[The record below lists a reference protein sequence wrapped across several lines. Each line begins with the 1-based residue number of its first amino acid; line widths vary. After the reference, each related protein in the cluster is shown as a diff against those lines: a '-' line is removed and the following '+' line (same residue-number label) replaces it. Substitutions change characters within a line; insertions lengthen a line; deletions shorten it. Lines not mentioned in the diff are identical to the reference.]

1 MDGRLENL
9 KSDLQLAVEGM
20 SNQELGWHPPGK
32 WCAAEVLEHLY
43 LTYTGTILGL
53 ERVMRKGKPLVSR
66 VTLSQRLLAFV
77 VVRLGYIPP
86 GRRAP
91 AMTLPKGTPM
101 EKLRNEIGTM
111 MGVMDGMIAQCAA
124 RFGNRVKLLDHPL
137 LGPLSA
143 AEWRKL
149 HVTHGHHHLKQI
161 RRLRYDAARQL
172 QNEQVSQPVV

>member
-1 MDGRLENL
+1 
-9 KSDLQLAVEGM
+9 
-20 SNQELGWHPPGK
+20 
-32 WCAAEVLEHLY
+32 
-43 LTYTGTILGL
+43 
-53 ERVMRKGKPLVSR
+53 
-66 VTLSQRLLAFV
+66 
-77 VVRLGYIPP
+77 
-86 GRRAP
+86 
-91 AMTLPKGTPM
+91 M

-172 QNEQVSQPVV
+172 QNEQVSEPVV